1 MTSSTLK
8 LEPLTLEDV
17 GALSELWFAAF
28 TDPSMTE
35 VFPNTPGV
43 REWLENASREDLANK
58 PFQKY
63 VKIVD
68 TEAVDSQGR
77 PRVAAFAKWDLAMPE
92 ERGRRWPPW
101 HEDMKGDTAEKFFQ
115 ILEGN
120 RTRVMGDQKHFC
132 MAWHTP
138 LLHMHWNHVL
148 TMCGQT
154 WIPLLHTP
162 ITNDGD
168 VARGLF
174 NGAAIWQTLRGVSA
188 YVDASKDGAPLYA
201 KHGFVDHSNPGE
213 HVASMARFVKAE

>member
-8 LEPLTLEDV
+8 LEPLTPEDV
-17 GALSELWFAAF
+17 HAVSELWFAAF
-28 TDPSMTE
+28 TDPSMAE
-35 VFPNTPGV
+35 VFPNTPGMGK
-43 REWLENASREDLANK
+43 WLENATLGDLTNK

-63 VKIVD
+63 IKIVD

-77 PRVAAFAKWDLAMPE
+77 PRLAAFAKWDLAMPE

-120 RTRVMGDQKHFC
+120 RMRVMGDQKHFYLDTL
-132 MAWHTP
+132 ATHP
-138 LLHMHWNHVL
+138 DYQRRG
-148 TMCGQT
+148 CGSRLVQ
-154 WIPLLHTP
+154 WGCDLA
-162 ITNDGD
+162 D
-168 VARGLF
+168 AE
-174 NGAAIWQTLRGVSA
+174 GVSA

-213 HVASMARFVKAE
+213 HVASMARFVKAD